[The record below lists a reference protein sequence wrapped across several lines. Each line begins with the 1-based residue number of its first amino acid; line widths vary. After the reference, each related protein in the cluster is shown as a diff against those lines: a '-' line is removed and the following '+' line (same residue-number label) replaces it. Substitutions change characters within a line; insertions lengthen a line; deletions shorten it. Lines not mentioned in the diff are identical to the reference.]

1 VHEGAQHGG
10 ATASGPAS
18 GSGYEIILQGFNWE
32 SHRQPWYNV
41 RHGLLPA
48 ISVFAGWPSSAAR
61 LLGMVVVCSQ
71 AVMSSYLGTEP
82 SRHLGRAFGGHQPR
96 LLHLTARPSAQVLRE
111 QVPKIADDGIT
122 VLWLP
127 PPSDSVSPQGYLPR
141 DLYDLDSAYGSEV
154 HPCSNTVPAFP
165 VCRSHFVQGDATA
178 ADQHNV
184 FSRLSYIVA

>member
-1 VHEGAQHGG
+1 MHEGAQHGG

-41 RHGLLPA
+41 RHRLLHETSA
-48 ISVFAGWPSSAAR
+48 AAGWPSSAAR
-61 LLGMVVVCSQ
+61 LLGTVIVCSH
-71 AVMSSYLGTEP
+71 AVMSSYLGTKP
-82 SRHLGRAFGGHQPR
+82 SRHLGRAFGGPQPR
-96 LLHLTARPSAQVLRE
+96 LLQEQSLTARPSAQVLRE

-154 HPCSNTVPAFP
+154 HPRSNTVPAFP
-165 VCRSHFVQGDATA
+165 VCRSYFVQGDATA
-178 ADQHNV
+178 AD
-184 FSRLSYIVA
+184 